1 MFFAEQPTGRIHHVG
16 LALGDGRM
24 VHSPRTG
31 RPVEVTAL
39 ATEPYSGELVSAR
52 RYR

>member
-1 MFFAEQPTGRIHHVG
+1 VFFAERPSGRIHHAG
-16 LALGDGRM
+16 IALGDGRM

-39 ATEPYSGELVSAR
+39 AAEPYASELVSAR